1 MNDSILLTI
10 KKMLGLDASYTVYDE
25 DVMVLINSCI
35 RDIHQLG
42 VGEETYSVTD
52 SSQTWTE
59 YLGAMSGMYDD
70 VKSYIYYKVRLAF
83 NPPSN
88 SFVVKSYE
96 DLLKENA
103 FRILVAADIR
113 KIRQTANA
121 SEEDESDGEKSSM
134 L

>member
-1 MNDSILLTI
+1 
-10 KKMLGLDASYTVYDE
+10 
-25 DVMVLINSCI
+25 MVLINSCI

-121 SEEDESDGEKSSM
+121 SEEDEPDGE
-134 L
+134 

>member
-113 KIRQTANA
+113 NIRQTANA
-121 SEEDESDGEKSSM
+121 SEEDEPDGE
-134 L
+134 

>member
-121 SEEDESDGEKSSM
+121 SEEDESDGE
-134 L
+134 

>member
-88 SFVVKSYE
+88 SFVVKTYE

-121 SEEDESDGEKSSM
+121 SEEDEPDGE
-134 L
+134 